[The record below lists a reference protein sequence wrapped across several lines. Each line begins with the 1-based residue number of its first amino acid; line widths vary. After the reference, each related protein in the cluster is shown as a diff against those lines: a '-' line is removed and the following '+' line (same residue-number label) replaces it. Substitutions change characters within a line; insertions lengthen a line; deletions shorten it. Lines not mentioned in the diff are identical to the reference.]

1 MPICF
6 FVCLFFVLFFVF
18 FCVGHVTVVEEHF
31 YEEKKKKKITTSRRV
46 YRSTFLNLLD
56 DRMNNC
62 TCENI

>member
-1 MPICF
+1 MPIC
-6 FVCLFFVLFFVF
+6 LFVLGVF
-18 FCVGHVTVVEEHF
+18 FGHVTVVEEHF
-31 YEEKKKKKITTSRRV
+31 YEEKKKITARRV